1 LIDAVRTVAVGEA
14 LLEPS
19 TTRRLIEAYVGG

>member
-1 LIDAVRTVAVGEA
+1 LIDAVRTAAVGEA

-19 TTRRLIEAYVGG
+19 ATRRLIEAYVGG